1 MRFSFLVQS
10 RIVLASSI
18 ILHPSA
24 FESPPYMTSTT
35 SSRSDLPLQESN
47 SASSPSPF
55 AIPLLGSAIAL
66 FVGARLW
73 RLTTACLWF
82 DEIFGVHAA
91 RMKWREMLKF
101 VAADIIHPPLFYV
114 LLKLWIALG
123 GESLL
128 WLRLLPVV
136 LSTAALVPL
145 ILLSRE
151 LKLRANEINLAIAL
165 LAVSGYLIKYAQEVR
180 MYSLLFFVT
189 CLSLWLFVKYVN
201 AKNTSIPLLA
211 ALIAVN
217 LLLVYSHYYGWFVV
231 MIEVISLLILWR
243 RKALAFILG
252 VVLLVLS
259 YLPWLYLITTSREP
273 GRGLAQNIGWVA
285 RPGIGDVAQFFSMLN
300 TPFFFRQSSVSS
312 FNDVW
317 SICLSLILFGVPI
330 AILIWKSVQTRTS
343 DVENGRMIW
352 WLLGFAVV
360 PGAIALLLSWILPHS
375 IWGTRHLIIAA
386 GPYAIVAALAL
397 YRLRPGWARI
407 ACLTLLGC
415 WILLNGTVV
424 LLKRPTNLIWCN
436 WEPLAQQ
443 MMKAEE
449 TPTPEVQVYAF
460 EDLVAYHLW
469 FAADTAR
476 RQGRAGNL
484 KIHVVKGIPGLAED
498 PAYFLPRR
506 FYDIETQDG
515 AALKGDAIW
524 IAFRDSAWRP
534 NRPPLNLL
542 GSQGY
547 ETGRVFELPAQGQ
560 KAFMVELRRKGEQ

>member
-1 MRFSFLVQS
+1 MAFSLFFIS
-10 RIVLASSI
+10 PF
-18 ILHPSA
+18 ILHPSS
-24 FESPPYMTSTT
+24 FDSLPYMTSTT
-35 SSRSDLPLQESN
+35 SSRSDLPLHENN
-47 SASSPSPF
+47 SASSPSSF
-55 AIPLLGSAIAL
+55 SLPLLGSVIAL
-66 FVGARLW
+66 FVAARLW
-73 RLTTACLWF
+73 RLTTSCLWF

-91 RMKWREMLKF
+91 RMKWMEMLKF

-189 CLSLWLFVKYVN
+189 CLSLWFFVKYVN
-201 AKNTSIPLLA
+201 AKNNSIPWLA
-211 ALIAVN
+211 TLTAVN
-217 LLLVYSHYYGWFVV
+217 ILLVYSHYYGWFVV
-231 MIEVISLLILWR
+231 FIEAFTLLIWWR
-243 RKALAFILG
+243 RKALGF
-252 VVLLVLS
+252 LLSVALLIVS
-259 YLPWLYLITTSREP
+259 YLPWLYLINISREP

-285 RPGIGDVAQFFSMLN
+285 RPGVGDVAQFFSMLN

-330 AILIWKSVQTRTS
+330 AILIWQNIQTRTR

-352 WLLGFAVV
+352 GLLGFAVV

-386 GPYAIVAALAL
+386 VPYAILAALAL
-397 YRLRPGWARI
+397 YRLRPSWARI
-407 ACLTLLGC
+407 ACLALLGC
-415 WILLNGTVV
+415 WVLLNGTVV
-424 LLKRPTNLIWCN
+424 LLKRPTNFIWCN

-443 MMKAEE
+443 MMKLEE
-449 TPTPEVQVYAF
+449 NATREVQVYAY

-476 RQGRAGNL
+476 REGRLGNL
-484 KIHVVKGIPGLAED
+484 KIHVAKGIPGLAED

-524 IAFRDSAWRP
+524 IAFRDSAWHP
-534 NRPPLNLL
+534 DRPPLSLL
-542 GSQGY
+542 PPQGY
-547 ETGRVFELPAQGQ
+547 ETGKVFELPAQGQ
-560 KAFMVELRRKGEQ
+560 KAFMVEVRRRGEQ

>member
-1 MRFSFLVQS
+1 M
-10 RIVLASSI
+10 
-18 ILHPSA
+18 
-24 FESPPYMTSTT
+24 
-35 SSRSDLPLQESN
+35 
-47 SASSPSPF
+47 
-55 AIPLLGSAIAL
+55 
-66 FVGARLW
+66 
-73 RLTTACLWF
+73 
-82 DEIFGVHAA
+82 
-91 RMKWREMLKF
+91 EMLKF

-136 LSTAALVPL
+136 LGTAALVPL
-145 ILLSRE
+145 ILLCRE
-151 LKLRANEINLAIAL
+151 LKLQANEINLAIAL

-189 CLSLWLFVKYVN
+189 CLSLWIFVKYVN
-201 AKNTSIPLLA
+201 AKNNSILLPA
-211 ALIAVN
+211 ALTAIN
-217 LLLVYSHYYGWFVV
+217 ILLVYSHYYGWFVV
-231 MIEVISLLILWR
+231 IIEALTLLIWWR
-243 RKALAFILG
+243 RKELWFLLG
-252 VVLLVLS
+252 IVLLVLS
-259 YLPWLYLITTSREP
+259 YLPWLYLINISREP

-285 RPGIGDVAQFFSMLN
+285 RPVIGDVAQFFSMLN

-330 AILIWKSVQTRTS
+330 AILIWRNIKTRTG
-343 DVENGRMIW
+343 DVEDRRMIW
-352 WLLGFAVV
+352 WLLCFAVV

-375 IWGTRHLIIAA
+375 IWGTRHLIVAA
-386 GPYAIVAALAL
+386 APYAIVAALAL
-397 YRLRPGWARI
+397 YRLRPNWARI
-407 ACLTLLGC
+407 ACVALLGF
-415 WILLNGTVV
+415 WILLNGTVI

-443 MMKAEE
+443 MIRLEGN
-449 TPTPEVQVYAF
+449 TTREVQVYAY

-476 RQGRAGNL
+476 RKGRSGNL
-484 KIHVVKGIPGLAED
+484 KVHVVKGIPGLAED

-515 AALKGDAIW
+515 AALKGEAIW

-534 NRPPLNLL
+534 DRPPLSLL
-542 GSQGY
+542 EPQGY
-547 ETGRVFELPAQGQ
+547 ETGKVFELPAQGQ
-560 KAFMVELRRKGEQ
+560 KAFMVEVRRKGEQ

>member
-1 MRFSFLVQS
+1 
-10 RIVLASSI
+10 
-18 ILHPSA
+18 
-24 FESPPYMTSTT
+24 MTSTT
-35 SSRSDLPLQESN
+35 SSRSNLPLQESN
-47 SASSPSPF
+47 SASSPSSF
-55 AIPLLGSAIAL
+55 SLPLLASVIAL
-66 FVGARLW
+66 FVAARLW
-73 RLTTACLWF
+73 RLTTSCLWF

-91 RMKWREMLKF
+91 RMKWMEMLKF

-114 LLKLWIALG
+114 LLKLWIAIG

-145 ILLSRE
+145 ILLCRE
-151 LKLRANEINLAIAL
+151 LKLQANEINFAIAL

-180 MYSLLFFVT
+180 MYSLLFFVS

-201 AKNTSIPLLA
+201 AKNKSILFLA
-211 ALIAVN
+211 ALTAVN
-217 LLLVYSHYYGWFVV
+217 ILLVYSHYYGWFVV
-231 MIEVISLLILWR
+231 IIEAITLLIWWR
-243 RKALAFILG
+243 RKALGFLLSL
-252 VVLLVLS
+252 VLAILS
-259 YLPWLYLITTSREP
+259 YLPWLYLINISREP

-300 TPFFFRQSSVSS
+300 TPFFFRQTSVSS

-317 SICLSLILFGVPI
+317 SFCLSLILFGVPI
-330 AILIWKSVQTRTS
+330 AILIWQNTKTRMR
-343 DVENGRMIW
+343 DVEDSRMIC

-360 PGAIALLLSWILPHS
+360 PGVIALLLSWILPHS

-386 GPYAIVAALAL
+386 APYAILAALAL
-397 YRLRPGWARI
+397 YRLRPSWARI
-407 ACLTLLGC
+407 ACLALLGC
-415 WILLNGTVV
+415 WVLLNGTVI
-424 LLKRPTNLIWCN
+424 LLKRPTNFIWCN

-443 MMKAEE
+443 IMKVEE
-449 TPTPEVQVYAF
+449 PPTAEVQVYAY

-476 RQGRAGNL
+476 REGRPGNF
-484 KIHVVKGIPGLAED
+484 KIHVAKGIPGLAED

-534 NRPPLNLL
+534 DRPPLNLL
-542 GSQGY
+542 ESQGY
-547 ETGRVFELPAQGQ
+547 ETGKVFELPAQGQ
-560 KAFMVELRRKGEQ
+560 KAFMVEVRRKGEQ